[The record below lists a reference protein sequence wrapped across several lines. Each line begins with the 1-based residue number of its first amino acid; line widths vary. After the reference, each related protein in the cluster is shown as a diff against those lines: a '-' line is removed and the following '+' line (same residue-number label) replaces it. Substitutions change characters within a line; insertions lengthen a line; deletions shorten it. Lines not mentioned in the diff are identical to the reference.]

1 MINPHVYHCFEVFET
16 FWILA
21 FLRQQ
26 MCEPLL
32 SSFLVWSIEIYWN
45 LLILHILRANHFVS
59 LVASHG
65 IASHRQGREALPRCG
80 RLRNPWW
87 KRGAQEVTREVT
99 GGHWRSLEV
108 TGQRNLEKSCQ
119 EILLDLAI
127 RQARKSVIDG
137 FDLLLFS
144 IPSSL
149 RYNGGLCKHLIWYW
163 NSLQQGCSFQ
173 CRHLVVM

>member
-1 MINPHVYHCFEVFET
+1 MFIIVSKSLKLFGSWLSWDSKCASLCCPVFWSDLLKSIDSPYPPCES
-16 FWILA
+16 
-21 FLRQQ
+21 LRFPGGIAWHRIASPRQRGSTEMWAPTQ
-26 MCEPLL
+26 
-32 SSFLVWSIEIYWN
+32 
-45 LLILHILRANHFVS
+45 S
-59 LVASHG
+59 LV
-65 IASHRQGREALPRCG
+65 EARS
-80 RLRNPWW
+80 
-87 KRGAQEVTREVT
+87 A
-99 GGHWRSLEV
+99 GGDSGSDWRSLEV